1 MDAPRRRR
9 TPAPRFI
16 VLSLVAAV
24 VTAACASSSK
34 PGVGP
39 TAALPSTSS
48 PSTAAPS
55 SYPLTLT
62 DDEGTSTTLVSAP
75 RRIVTFGPSE
85 TEIVYALGLG
95 DRLVADC
102 CSFDNYPVA
111 ARSVPHIE
119 GANFQPNLEKVV
131 ALHPDVLLNTFAGGQ
146 AWEKRLRGL
155 GVPVFFTESKDLTD
169 LFHDIRTL
177 GQLLGAPAPAA
188 ALTAQ
193 MSAQAA
199 AVQQKVAGEP
209 RVSCFFETYYGG
221 GQLYTVGPGN
231 FIYDL
236 LRRAGCDPVTS
247 GATSANPQWSREK
260 LLAEQPAVYLV
271 ASAPGATPSAVE
283 KRPGFDSLSSVT
295 AGKVFVVNADLVT
308 RNGPRTVL
316 GLEALA
322 RALHPAAFGGG

>member
-9 TPAPRFI
+9 RTPALRFLALS
-16 VLSLVAAV
+16 VLAAV
-24 VTAACASSSK
+24 LTGACASSSTPAGS
-34 PGVGP
+34 PGAATSP
-39 TAALPSTSS
+39 TTPS
-48 PSTAAPS
+48 AV
-55 SYPLTLT
+55 SYPFTVT
-62 DDEGTSTTLVSAP
+62 DDEGTAVTLNAP
-75 RRIVTFGPSE
+75 PGRIVTFGPSE
-85 TEIVYALGLG
+85 TEIVYRLGLG

-102 CSFDNYPVA
+102 CSFDNYPAA
-111 ARSVPHIE
+111 ARSLPHIE

-131 ALHPDVLLNTFAGGQ
+131 ALHPDILLNTFAGGQ
-146 AWEKRLRGL
+146 AWERRLRGL
-155 GVPVFFTESKDLTD
+155 GVPVFYTESTNLTD

-177 GQLLGAPAPAA
+177 GQLLGAPGPAA

-193 MSAQAA
+193 MSASAA
-199 AVQQKVAGEP
+199 AIGRKVAAEP

-236 LRRAGCDPVTS
+236 LQRAGCDPVTA
-247 GATSANPQWSREK
+247 GATDANPQWSREK

-271 ASAPGATPSAVE
+271 ASAPGATPAAVE
-283 KRPGFDSLSSVT
+283 KRPGFSALSAIT

-322 RALHPAAFGGG
+322 RALHPAAFGA